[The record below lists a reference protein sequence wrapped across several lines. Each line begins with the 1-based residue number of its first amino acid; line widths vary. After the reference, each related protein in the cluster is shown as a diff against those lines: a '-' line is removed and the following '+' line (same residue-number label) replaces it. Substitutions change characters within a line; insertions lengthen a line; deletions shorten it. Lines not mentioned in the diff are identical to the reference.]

1 MSLLGLQDLC
11 SKPNRICAACHG
23 KMVKKT
29 ADLDLRI
36 NEKLYIIYNVPFE
49 ECLNC
54 GEKILDPETSEIIYE
69 RIHSKKYK
77 KEILEIPILDLAT
90 ST

>member
-1 MSLLGLQDLC
+1 M
-11 SKPNRICAACHG
+11 ICAACHG

-36 NEKLYIIYNVPFE
+36 NGKLYIIHNVAFE
-49 ECLNC
+49 ECPNC
-54 GEKILDPETSEIIYE
+54 GEKVFDPETSEIIYE

-77 KEILEIPILDLAT
+77 KEKIEIPILDLAV